1 VRDFGRGFAFALS
14 RDHDALLSP
23 SKFGNKGA
31 LRSVSSSRKAVRRVA
46 KPCSGTYARRTQKSR
61 R

>member
-1 VRDFGRGFAFALS
+1 MRDFGRGFAFALS

-31 LRSVSSSRKAVRRVA
+31 LRVCEFLKKGRAACR
-46 KPCSGTYARRTQKSR
+46 
-61 R
+61 